1 MIDGHMHLEYG
12 DLNKEYVL
20 KFVDAAVKKG
30 LTKIQILDHT
40 HRFKEFEE
48 IYTELK
54 EEPLQKK
61 WLENKAMKFKDTL
74 DDYDKL
80 IEEVKALD
88 LPIEVT
94 FGLEVCYVP
103 KHEKKIG
110 EVLANHNYD
119 FVVEDLIIKSNTGQ
133 IEWDTYTDIKQCPLY
148 DNLYEYYYVSELSDC
163 DTYEIYIYPY
173 MDGYIL
179 ITASIYKE
187 YGDDITVE
195 VKFIIIPDKK
205 SEPIV
210 HMVDTNKTYKLWN
223 ILHLKY
229 FGEFDKDKSDELIRN
244 YVINESFKENSNY
257 EITAEKPTFLQED
270 TSSYSA
276 FNDSDIENLQ
286 EVITKLED
294 KDVRDLITQI
304 YDNKTFIKR
313 MLAYYTRFQKLN
325 KSKSDKE

>member
-1 MIDGHMHLEYG
+1 MIGGHMHLEYG

-54 EEPLQKK
+54 EEPL
-61 WLENKAMKFKDTL
+61 

-119 FVVEDLIIKSNTGQ
+119 FVVGAIHSINGRLYDMNFSKDILWNKFDVDDIYRDYYELIFSLVKSDLFTQLAHPDTIKMFNYYPTYDLTPTYHQLADLLVEHNVKAENNTG
-133 IEWDTYTDIKQCPLY
+133 C
-148 DNLYEYYYVSELSDC
+148 YYRYNHKDMGLSEELLK
-163 DTYEIYIYPY
+163 
-173 MDGYIL
+173 IL
-179 ITASIYKE
+179 KEHGVLMITASDAHQPDHVGTNIADIYE
-187 YGDDITVE
+187 
-195 VKFIIIPDKK
+195 
-205 SEPIV
+205 
-210 HMVDTNKTYKLWN
+210 KT
-223 ILHLKY
+223 
-229 FGEFDKDKSDELIRN
+229 
-244 YVINESFKENSNY
+244 
-257 EITAEKPTFLQED
+257 
-270 TSSYSA
+270 
-276 FNDSDIENLQ
+276 
-286 EVITKLED
+286 
-294 KDVRDLITQI
+294 
-304 YDNKTFIKR
+304 
-313 MLAYYTRFQKLN
+313 ML
-325 KSKSDKE
+325 

>member
-119 FVVEDLIIKSNTGQ
+119 FVVGAIHSINGRLYDMNFSKDILWNKFDVDDIYRDYYELIFSLVKSDLFTQLAHPDTIKMFNYYPTYDLTPTYHQLADLLVEHNVKAENNTG
-133 IEWDTYTDIKQCPLY
+133 C
-148 DNLYEYYYVSELSDC
+148 YYRYNHKDMGLCEELLKILKEHGVS
-163 DTYEIYIYPY
+163 
-173 MDGYIL
+173 M
-179 ITASIYKE
+179 ITASDAHQPDHVGTNIADIYE
-187 YGDDITVE
+187 
-195 VKFIIIPDKK
+195 
-205 SEPIV
+205 
-210 HMVDTNKTYKLWN
+210 KT
-223 ILHLKY
+223 
-229 FGEFDKDKSDELIRN
+229 
-244 YVINESFKENSNY
+244 
-257 EITAEKPTFLQED
+257 
-270 TSSYSA
+270 
-276 FNDSDIENLQ
+276 
-286 EVITKLED
+286 
-294 KDVRDLITQI
+294 
-304 YDNKTFIKR
+304 
-313 MLAYYTRFQKLN
+313 ML
-325 KSKSDKE
+325 

>member
-110 EVLANHNYD
+110 EVLALS
-119 FVVEDLIIKSNTGQ
+119 LIHI
-133 IEWDTYTDIKQCPLY
+133 
-148 DNLYEYYYVSELSDC
+148 
-163 DTYEIYIYPY
+163 
-173 MDGYIL
+173 
-179 ITASIYKE
+179 
-187 YGDDITVE
+187 
-195 VKFIIIPDKK
+195 
-205 SEPIV
+205 SEP
-210 HMVDTNKTYKLWN
+210 
-223 ILHLKY
+223 
-229 FGEFDKDKSDELIRN
+229 
-244 YVINESFKENSNY
+244 
-257 EITAEKPTFLQED
+257 
-270 TSSYSA
+270 
-276 FNDSDIENLQ
+276 
-286 EVITKLED
+286 
-294 KDVRDLITQI
+294 
-304 YDNKTFIKR
+304 
-313 MLAYYTRFQKLN
+313 TRP
-325 KSKSDKE
+325 

>member
-1 MIDGHMHLEYG
+1 MD
-12 DLNKEYVL
+12 
-20 KFVDAAVKKG
+20 
-30 LTKIQILDHT
+30 
-40 HRFKEFEE
+40 
-48 IYTELK
+48 
-54 EEPLQKK
+54 
-61 WLENKAMKFKDTL
+61 NKAIAKNIKTNIQESGFTLSEVEKTLGFSPGLISRWGKSLPTL
-74 DDYDKL
+74 DRV
-80 IEEVKALD
+80 ISIAEHINMSLD
-88 LPIEVT
+88 ELVGFELTPSEDIT
-94 FGLEVCYVP
+94 
-103 KHEKKIG
+103 
-110 EVLANHNYD
+110 NNYD

>member
-94 FGLEVCYVP
+94 FGL
-103 KHEKKIG
+103 
-110 EVLANHNYD
+110 ADMN
-119 FVVEDLIIKSNTGQ
+119 
-133 IEWDTYTDIKQCPLY
+133 
-148 DNLYEYYYVSELSDC
+148 
-163 DTYEIYIYPY
+163 
-173 MDGYIL
+173 
-179 ITASIYKE
+179 
-187 YGDDITVE
+187 
-195 VKFIIIPDKK
+195 
-205 SEPIV
+205 
-210 HMVDTNKTYKLWN
+210 
-223 ILHLKY
+223 
-229 FGEFDKDKSDELIRN
+229 ELIRDFQPS
-244 YVINESFKENSNY
+244 VEIKTGNEKNAICEWSLTEEMERSLK
-257 EITAEKPTFLQED
+257 
-270 TSSYSA
+270 
-276 FNDSDIENLQ
+276 
-286 EVITKLED
+286 
-294 KDVRDLITQI
+294 
-304 YDNKTFIKR
+304 
-313 MLAYYTRFQKLN
+313 
-325 KSKSDKE
+325 

>member
-110 EVLANHNYD
+110 EVLAT
-119 FVVEDLIIKSNTGQ
+119 IIMILLLGQ
-133 IEWDTYTDIKQCPLY
+133 YTQLMAD
-148 DNLYEYYYVSELSDC
+148 
-163 DTYEIYIYPY
+163 Y
-173 MDGYIL
+173 M
-179 ITASIYKE
+179 T
-187 YGDDITVE
+187 
-195 VKFIIIPDKK
+195 
-205 SEPIV
+205 
-210 HMVDTNKTYKLWN
+210 
-223 ILHLKY
+223 
-229 FGEFDKDKSDELIRN
+229 
-244 YVINESFKENSNY
+244 
-257 EITAEKPTFLQED
+257 
-270 TSSYSA
+270 
-276 FNDSDIENLQ
+276 
-286 EVITKLED
+286 
-294 KDVRDLITQI
+294 
-304 YDNKTFIKR
+304 
-313 MLAYYTRFQKLN
+313 
-325 KSKSDKE
+325 

>member
-110 EVLANHNYD
+110 EVLAC
-119 FVVEDLIIKSNTGQ
+119 LL
-133 IEWDTYTDIKQCPLY
+133 YTSP
-148 DNLYEYYYVSELSDC
+148 S
-163 DTYEIYIYPY
+163 P
-173 MDGYIL
+173 
-179 ITASIYKE
+179 
-187 YGDDITVE
+187 
-195 VKFIIIPDKK
+195 
-205 SEPIV
+205 
-210 HMVDTNKTYKLWN
+210 
-223 ILHLKY
+223 
-229 FGEFDKDKSDELIRN
+229 
-244 YVINESFKENSNY
+244 
-257 EITAEKPTFLQED
+257 
-270 TSSYSA
+270 
-276 FNDSDIENLQ
+276 
-286 EVITKLED
+286 
-294 KDVRDLITQI
+294 RD
-304 YDNKTFIKR
+304 
-313 MLAYYTRFQKLN
+313 
-325 KSKSDKE
+325 